1 MEAGCQRVGPEP
13 KPPTL
18 PSNDN
23 LHLDGVGSRGRCEHG
38 PGERP
43 PQEGDTLMW
52 ILGWVGAI
60 RNSPMLSKALTVTPQ
75 WSARPSSPGVTVGGT
90 FLDLLVRLV

>member
-1 MEAGCQRVGPEP
+1 
-13 KPPTL
+13 
-18 PSNDN
+18 
-23 LHLDGVGSRGRCEHG
+23 
-38 PGERP
+38 
-43 PQEGDTLMW
+43 MW

-60 RNSPMLSKALTVTPQ
+60 RNSLTLSKTLTVTPR